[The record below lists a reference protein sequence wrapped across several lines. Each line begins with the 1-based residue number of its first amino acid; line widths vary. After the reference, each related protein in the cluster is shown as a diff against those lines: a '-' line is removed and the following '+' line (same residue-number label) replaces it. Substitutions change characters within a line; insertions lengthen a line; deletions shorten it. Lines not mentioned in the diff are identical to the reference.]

1 MGAKQPF
8 CQFFNK
14 GDKKTTWS
22 KLSLVMVQS
31 IRPLDTPKNSGV
43 FSGAALARKFGVF
56 WRVHSTL
63 QLIFWS
69 GAAPE
74 NTPDNTPK

>member
-1 MGAKQPF
+1 MIDLKYRS
-8 CQFFNK
+8 
-14 GDKKTTWS
+14 KTYA
-22 KLSLVMVQS
+22 VVFRQ
-31 IRPLDTPKNSGV
+31 LDTPENFGV

-63 QLIFWS
+63 QLTFRS